1 MLEEQTKEDVKMA
14 EDAINN
20 LVPENIEKRS
30 HVSPDKSLLESLKAV
45 MILLQKPLDWESIS
59 KEMRTPNLFIRQL
72 QSIDKRNIPEKV
84 ITELDKFTNEINP
97 DLEDIRSNSLTA
109 YYLWIWV
116 HSIENYHEICCKI
129 RPMNEKLKRT

>member
-59 KEMRTPNLFIRQL
+59 KEMRTPNLFIR
-72 QSIDKRNIPEKV
+72 
-84 ITELDKFTNEINP
+84 
-97 DLEDIRSNSLTA
+97 
-109 YYLWIWV
+109 
-116 HSIENYHEICCKI
+116 
-129 RPMNEKLKRT
+129 